1 MAGNFFGDDSV
12 RLIDGPEA
20 LRGLIADVC
29 VVGSGPVGLCLA
41 LDLAECGLLVVVLE
55 SGRRRPCAEA
65 QALSDAIIK
74 TPQHHAPMALA
85 VCRALGGTSLLW
97 GGRCV
102 PLDAIDFTP
111 RAYVPDSG
119 WPITYG
125 DLAAFHAR
133 ASSLLG
139 AGGDG
144 SVRPGSD
151 YGVVAQGTVLR
162 HGLEWWSKVPN
173 IVKQLASRLKACARL
188 TVVLD
193 TTVVDLQIDPAC
205 DSVHGVVIATAS
217 ERTVFRAA
225 KCFVLALGGIET
237 TRLLLNVQIRFP
249 RLFGGPEGALGRY
262 YMGHLSG
269 SIADLRFR
277 DPRLVRVFHYQRRIG
292 PFVRRLLM
300 LDPADQREN
309 RLPNTSF
316 YPANPRIADARHRSG
331 ILSAIYLALSAPAI
345 GSRLVAEV
353 IRQGQTS
360 GPRRYGA
367 HLRNLLLDLPGFIV
381 GATEI
386 LRQVLFD
393 GRSKPLLFL
402 PSKAGRHPLHF
413 HAEQQPRRESRIR
426 LAPDRDRLGLRRA
439 AIDLRFSNEDGA
451 GIVRAHVALERALQ
465 KTGVADLI
473 YRHPPDLSPSARPA
487 RRGRSRGRQ
496 RWLPSDRIDAH
507 GGQSPH
513 GRRRRGLP
521 RVRVRQSFHCRLFG
535 FSNLGSGQPDLSRRG
550 AGAPPLL
557 AFATAA

>member
-1 MAGNFFGDDSV
+1 M
-12 RLIDGPEA
+12 RLIEGPEA
-20 LRGLIADVC
+20 LRGLMADVC

-41 LDLAECGLLVVVLE
+41 LDLAERGLSVVVLE

-74 TPQHHAPMALA
+74 TPQHHAPMTLA

-111 RAYVPDSG
+111 RPYVSDSG
-119 WPITYG
+119 WPISYG
-125 DLAAFHAR
+125 DVAAFHGR

-144 SVRPGSD
+144 SVCPGSD
-151 YGVVAQGTVLR
+151 DGVAAQGTVLD
-162 HGLEWWSKVPN
+162 HGLEWWSNVPN

-193 TTVVDLQIDPAC
+193 VTVVDLQVDPTC

-217 ERTVFRAA
+217 GRVVFRAA
-225 KCFVLALGGIET
+225 KCVVLALGGVET
-237 TRLLLNVQIRFP
+237 TRLLLNVQIRYP
-249 RLFGGPEGALGRY
+249 RLFGGAEGALGRY

-277 DPRLVRVFHYQRRIG
+277 DPRLVRVFHYQRLIG
-292 PFVRRLLM
+292 PFARRLLM

-316 YPANPRIADARHRSG
+316 YPANPRIADARHCSG
-331 ILSAIYLALSAPAI
+331 ILSAIYLALSTPAI
-345 GSRLVAEV
+345 GRRLVAEV

-367 HLRNLLLDLPGFIV
+367 HLGNLFLDLPGLIV
-381 GATEI
+381 GVTEL

-413 HAEQQPRRESRIR
+413 HAEQQPSRESRIR
-426 LAPDRDRLGLRRA
+426 LASDRDRLGLRRA
-439 AIDLRFSNEDGA
+439 AIDLRFSDEDGA
-451 GIVRAHVALERALQ
+451 GIVRAHVALERALH
-465 KTGVADLI
+465 KAGVADLI
-473 YRHPPDLSPSARPA
+473 YRHPPD
-487 RRGRSRGRQ
+487 
-496 RWLPSDRIDAH
+496 
-507 GGQSPH
+507 
-513 GRRRRGLP
+513 
-521 RVRVRQSFHCRLFG
+521 
-535 FSNLGSGQPDLSRRG
+535 RRG
-550 AGAPPLL
+550 AAVLADASDGFHQIGSTRMAVNRRMGVVDADCRVFEFRNLFIAGSSVFPTSGQANPTFPAVALALRLSSHLQQRLETGIPL
-557 AFATAA
+557 AALQ